1 MASQARSDEGAITAI
16 NVTPLVDVM
25 LVLLAIFMLTA
36 KLADEDSA
44 VPLDLPKAA
53 SGEVTQRVLHVAIS
67 AEGKRRVDGKDVADD
82 GAFRALAER
91 MQHEHPDVRTIIEAS
106 GRADHEHVIAALDT
120 LRLAGITKIAFAVEP
135 KPQAIEQAP

>member
-1 MASQARSDEGAITAI
+1 MAIQARSDEGPITAI

-53 SGEVTQRVLHVAIS
+53 SGEVTQRILHVAID
-67 AEGKRRVDGKDVADD
+67 AQGKRRVDGKDVVDD
-82 GAFRALAER
+82 GALRSVAER
-91 MQHEHPDVRTIIEAS
+91 MHREQPELRTVIEAS
-106 GRADHEHVIAALDT
+106 AKADHEHVIGVLDT
-120 LRLAGITKIAFAVEP
+120 LRLAGISKIAFAVEP
-135 KPQAIEQAP
+135 KAQESAP

>member
-1 MASQARSDEGAITAI
+1 MASQARNDEGTISAI

-53 SGEVTQRVLHVAIS
+53 SGEVTQRILHVAID
-67 AEGKRRVDGKDVADD
+67 AQGHRRVDGTDVADD
-82 GAFRALAER
+82 GALRVLAER
-91 MQHEHPDVRTIIEAS
+91 MHREHPDVRTVIEAA
-106 GRADHEHVIAALDT
+106 GHADHEHVIAVLDV
-120 LRLAGITKIAFAVEP
+120 LRLAGISKIAFAVEP
-135 KPQAIEQAP
+135 KTETTP